1 MGVLQPLLERKYFL
15 FWTVFPYSQMSQSS
29 RHLLNTRSQNQYGD
43 LPTISHDGII
53 GLQQLFW

>member
-29 RHLLNTRSQNQYGD
+29 RHHLNTVVKINMA
-43 LPTISHDGII
+43 ISNNIP
-53 GLQQLFW
+53 